1 MLEGGGAVLGC
12 FTAVF
17 PVIDHGIVRIH
28 RGPIGARRL
37 FGAPLLR
44 SRSVHGLRQFQ
55 ISEQVDQDKIRA
67 DLKSGVLSI
76 YLPKAEKAKPKKITV
91 NVAS

>member
-1 MLEGGGAVLGC
+1 
-12 FTAVF
+12 
-17 PVIDHGIVRIH
+17 
-28 RGPIGARRL
+28 
-37 FGAPLLR
+37 
-44 SRSVHGLRQFQ
+44 
-55 ISEQVDQDKIRA
+55 VDQDKIRA